1 MENVLQP
8 ILPEKIK
15 NALLFIGE
23 KLLVFIKFIFSVIYT
38 IALISFK
45 LLIAAIQIIFSLT
58 ILFFSLMF
66 VISSE
71 NR

>member
-1 MENVLQP
+1 MENVFEP
-8 ILPEKIK
+8 MLPEIIK

-23 KLLVFIKFIFSVIYT
+23 KLLAFIKFVFSIFRIFIV
-38 IALISFK
+38 ISFK
-45 LLIAAIQIIFSLT
+45 LLIVAIQIIFSLT
-58 ILFFSLMF
+58 ILFFSFMF

>member
-1 MENVLQP
+1 MENVFEP
-8 ILPEKIK
+8 MLPEKIK

-23 KLLVFIKFIFSVIYT
+23 KLLVFIKFIFNVIYT
-38 IALISFK
+38 VSFITFK
-45 LLIAAIQIIFSLT
+45 LVIVAIQIIFSLT
-58 ILFFSLMF
+58 ILFFSFMF

>member
-8 ILPEKIK
+8 ILLEKIK